1 MLVNLAK
8 EYSMLKTLRVSL
20 LAAIVG
26 VGALSASALTVAAD
40 IKWPTRPVQV
50 VVIAN
55 PGGDTDFNAR
65 MMAKYFN
72 KITGKNM
79 VVTNVA
85 GGGGTLAAEQV
96 KSAAADGNTLLFTHP
111 GQLIVNEVAGLSDDS
126 FEAFDVS
133 CIAGVD
139 KGAVFVASSES
150 GVTSVQD
157 LITKAKAKP
166 GTVTYG
172 TEMGNFS
179 YIQGLMFEKITGV
192 KLKMVDAGTV
202 SEKVVALLGARID
215 LGAIS
220 YGSVQDYV
228 NGKQMVALGQPNA
241 ERNAMLDSVPT
252 FKEQGVDFT
261 IDKPYVVAFPKG
273 TDAAIVS
280 KMADIMKQISEMPEY
295 AEELKK
301 FKQPVAYY
309 GTEASKTILAKTRE
323 DFMQFKDVL
332 RNK

>member
-1 MLVNLAK
+1 MI
-8 EYSMLKTLRVSL
+8 KTLRVSL
-20 LAAIVG
+20 L
-26 VGALSASALTVAAD
+26 SALVGMGAITSHNVAFAAD
-40 IKWPTRPVQV
+40 VKWPTRPVQV

-72 KITGKNM
+72 KITGKTM

-96 KSAAADGNTLLFTHP
+96 KSAAADGNTILFTHP

-139 KGAVFVASSES
+139 KGAVFVASTQS
-150 GVTSVQD
+150 GVTSVKD
-157 LITKAKAKP
+157 LIAKAKAKP
-166 GTVTYG
+166 ESVIYG
-172 TEMGNFS
+172 TEMGSFS
-179 YIQGLMFEKITGV
+179 HIQGLMFEKITGV

-228 NGKQMVALGQPNA
+228 NGGQMVALGQPNA
-241 ERNAMLDSVPT
+241 ERNAMLGNVPT

-273 TDAAIVS
+273 TDAAIVT
-280 KMADIMKQISEMPEY
+280 KMADIMKQITEIPEY

-309 GTEASKTILAKTRE
+309 GTEESRKILAKTRD
-323 DFMQFKDVL
+323 DFMQFKDAL
-332 RNK
+332 RTK